1 MDDSGH
7 VTGQG
12 VQRWFETVWQTSERG
27 GGGARER
34 QHCENQMCCLEK
46 ICAQERRMIFALR
59 YLQVDTKPI
68 MGRGGGEKIL
78 LRFWQQI
85 HNFVQRA

>member
-1 MDDSGH
+1 
-7 VTGQG
+7 
-12 VQRWFETVWQTSERG
+12 
-27 GGGARER
+27 
-34 QHCENQMCCLEK
+34 
-46 ICAQERRMIFALR
+46 MIFALR